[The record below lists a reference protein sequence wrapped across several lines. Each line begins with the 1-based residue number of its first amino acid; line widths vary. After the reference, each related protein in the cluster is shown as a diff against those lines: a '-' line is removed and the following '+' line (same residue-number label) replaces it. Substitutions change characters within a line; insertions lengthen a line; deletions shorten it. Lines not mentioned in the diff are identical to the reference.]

1 MLAYDEVQKEILK
14 AIEKYNEKYKEAESK
29 KIDLHSSLKQI
40 EILGLEVTSFQN
52 EMFAEIQKIQNS
64 ETDGSEIQNRVLTLL
79 QEGLQSVVKYIS
91 DKPTVLM
98 FDINREE
105 KLMESFSFASDVN
118 YKSLEALREI
128 DKANQSIEENLL
140 KETKNQKPQKGRPVA
155 IRKTRKAK
163 KRISSKD
170 EIKNEP
176 VQDDK

>member
-1 MLAYDEVQKEILK
+1 
-14 AIEKYNEKYKEAESK
+14 
-29 KIDLHSSLKQI
+29 
-40 EILGLEVTSFQN
+40 
-52 EMFAEIQKIQNS
+52 IQNS